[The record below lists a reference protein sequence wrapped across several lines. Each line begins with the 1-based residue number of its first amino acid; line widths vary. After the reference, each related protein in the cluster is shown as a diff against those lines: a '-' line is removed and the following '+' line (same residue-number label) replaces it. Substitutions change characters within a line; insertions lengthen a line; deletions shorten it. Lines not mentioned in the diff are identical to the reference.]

1 MEIPASSLCRGIDRK
16 YQDLYPQAHDQGK
29 EPPAAAKGMS
39 WLKTNWK
46 LGMEDSDR
54 TAAGLITDGC
64 GMGVK
69 TLYRYLN
76 QYRAADE
83 ASKSIAGVALPQ
95 QPDGIRFDHP
105 LKPPHFLWP

>member
-1 MEIPASSLCRGIDRK
+1 
-16 YQDLYPQAHDQGK
+16 
-29 EPPAAAKGMS
+29 
-39 WLKTNWK
+39 
-46 LGMEDSDR
+46 MEDSDR

-83 ASKSIAGVALPQ
+83 ASKSIARRL
-95 QPDGIRFDHP
+95 IRLEEQLTDDMRP
-105 LKPPHFLWP
+105 YL